1 MDKFDGGVHVDY
13 NEAGESSAGLFSN
26 GASKISED
34 MIGNPAYRISF
45 QLYTGLHAF
54 QDYDQLKNS
63 DFLLKPTYYLDSMS
77 GQSITE
83 SVNGA
88 EFPGEITRIL
98 RANVMIFDVPI
109 GDINDGIRYQMQIAV
124 TYGIYEFD

>member
-1 MDKFDGGVHVDY
+1 MSSTGVHVDY
-13 NEAGESSAGLFSN
+13 NEAGESSASLFSN
-26 GASKISED
+26 GASKISENL
-34 MIGNPAYRISF
+34 IGNPAHRISF

-54 QDYDQLKNS
+54 QDYDGLKNF

-88 EFPGEITRIL
+88 EFPGEITRIS